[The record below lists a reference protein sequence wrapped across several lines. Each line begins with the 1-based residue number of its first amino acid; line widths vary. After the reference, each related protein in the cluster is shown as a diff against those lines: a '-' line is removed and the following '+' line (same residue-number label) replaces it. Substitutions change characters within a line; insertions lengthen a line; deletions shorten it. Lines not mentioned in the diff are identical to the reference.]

1 MITHNPEDFA
11 RALLNDR
18 GKTRIED
25 LGELAGELGLSIREV
40 NSTGFEGAL
49 IRVSQNRK
57 AIIALKRDIREP
69 TRRRFTIAHEIGH
82 FILPEHGQDECYCK
96 SSAIESWKARTIRKQ
111 EYEANR
117 FASEILLPAKMLYPV
132 VNEKDLTMVRVKSLA
147 QRFNTSL
154 TATTVKCVE
163 VTEEACAVVCSV
175 GREVKWVAKS
185 ESFHYFI
192 PNVRLGPDCM
202 AGQLFEDHSSNE
214 CEGEVSASSWI
225 EDGVDR
231 NLKLWEE
238 AIYLPYY
245 DMTLS
250 LLTV

>member
-1 MITHNPEDFA
+1 MITNNPEDFA

-25 LGELAGELGLSIREV
+25 VEELVGELGLSIREV

-57 AIIALKRDIREP
+57 AIIALKREIREP
-69 TRRRFTIAHEIGH
+69 ARRRFTIAHEIGH
-82 FILPEHGQDECYCK
+82 FVLPDHGQDECYCK
-96 SSAIESWKARTIRKQ
+96 STTIESWKTHSIRKQ

-117 FASEILLPAKMLYPV
+117 FASEILLPAKMLYPI
-132 VNEKDLTMVRVKSLA
+132 VNEKNITFARIKSFA
-147 QRFNTSL
+147 ETFNTSL

-163 VTEEACAVVCSV
+163 VTEETCAVVCGVS
-175 GREVKWVAKS
+175 REVKWVAKS

-192 PNVRLGPDCM
+192 PNMRLGPDSL
-202 AGQLFEDHSSNE
+202 AGRLFESDSGRGL
-214 CEGEVSASSWI
+214 EGEVSASSWI
-225 EDGVDR
+225 DAGIDR
-231 NLKLWEE
+231 NMKLWEE
-238 AIYLPYY
+238 AIYMPYY

-250 LLTV
+250 LLTI